1 MVRLANV
8 SLFVRTILTFGMVL
22 VVTIALG
29 VFALTEIST
38 IDRASTNL
46 GKYAM
51 PSLVQSSEMLNSLV
65 NLRREEANRLLS
77 VTPKDAEYRESL
89 MEKYASMT
97 ANARNRYLPHS
108 DEEQRAIQEFDRLWS
123 DLQRTNAAVLSL
135 ARSGDTRSAHE
146 AYVGENRS
154 AFDALNILLT
164 RLVSINTKAGDDA
177 YLLLSDTVQ
186 WARNGVIIAMVV
198 STCLAF
204 IAGFITIRTTAAP
217 IRRLT
222 DAMSRLSGRQ
232 LDADVPDIER
242 RDEIGAMARA
252 VEVFK
257 AGLISSI
264 RLAEA
269 QENEQQKKNER
280 AIAINALVSA
290 FDAQST
296 DVLGS
301 FGSAALQLNSTSDEM
316 ATAAKSSVTQA
327 QSAALSAERMSESI
341 QGVEGAVE
349 RMTTS
354 IAAINAQVSQAKAIA
369 DRAAGEVHHT
379 RESVTGLTLATSKIG
394 EIITLIQAIAAQTN
408 LLALNA
414 TIEAARAGELG
425 KGFAVVASEVKELA
439 SQTARA
445 TEEIKTHISA
455 VQNVSGETATAI
467 GNIGN
472 TIKELNDI
480 SQEIAFAMEQQGKST
495 VEIRDNVTQASD
507 DTRRLSSTMGHVTGA
522 AAQSGE
528 TATQVQKAAA
538 DLSTW
543 SKSLQM
549 KVSVFLNDV
558 KAA

>member
-1 MVRLANV
+1 MERVANV

-29 VFALTEIST
+29 VFALIEIST
-38 IDRASTNL
+38 IDGASTNL

-89 MEKYASMT
+89 MEKYAGMT
-97 ANARNRYLPHS
+97 ANARSRYLPNS
-108 DEEQRAIQEFDRLWS
+108 EEERKAVQEFDRLWP
-123 DLQRTNAAVLSL
+123 DLLRTNAAVLNL
-135 ARSGDTRSAHE
+135 ARSGDSRSAHE
-146 AYVGENRS
+146 TYIGENRS
-154 AFDALNILLT
+154 IFDALNILLP
-164 RLVSINTKAGDDA
+164 RMVAINTKAGDDA

-186 WARNGVIIAMVV
+186 WARNGVIIAMVG
-198 STCLAF
+198 STLLAF
-204 IAGFITIRTTAAP
+204 IAGFITIHTTASP

-222 DAMSRLSGRQ
+222 DSMSRLSSKQ
-232 LDADVPDIER
+232 LDAEVPSVER
-242 RDEIGAMARA
+242 QDEIGAMARA

-269 QENEQQKKNER
+269 QANEQQMKNAR
-280 AIAINALVSA
+280 AIAVSALVST
-290 FDAQST
+290 FDSQST
-296 DVLGS
+296 DVLES
-301 FGSAALQLNSTSDEM
+301 FGSAALLLNSTSEEM
-316 ATAAKSSVTQA
+316 ATAANGSATQA
-327 QSAALSAERMSESI
+327 QSAAHAAERMSESI
-341 QGVEGAVE
+341 QGVDGAVE

-354 IAAINAQVSQAKAIA
+354 IAAINAQVSQAEAIA
-369 DRAAGEVHHT
+369 DRAAGEVHQT
-379 RESVTGLTLATSKIG
+379 REAVAGLTLATSKIG

-425 KGFAVVASEVKELA
+425 RGFAVVASEVKELA

-467 GNIGN
+467 GSIGS

-480 SQEIAFAMEQQGKST
+480 SQEIAAAMEQQGKST
-495 VEIRDNVTQASD
+495 VEIRNNVTQASD
-507 DTRRLSSTMGHVTGA
+507 DTRRLSSTMGHVTKA
-522 AAQSGE
+522 AAQSGD

-543 SKSLQM
+543 SKSLQT